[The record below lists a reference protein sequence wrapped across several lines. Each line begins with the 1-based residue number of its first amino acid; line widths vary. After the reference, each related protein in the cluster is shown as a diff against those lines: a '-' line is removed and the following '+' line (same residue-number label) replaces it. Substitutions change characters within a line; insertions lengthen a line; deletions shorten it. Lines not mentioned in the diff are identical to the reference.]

1 MSSRTTVRSRGAPA
15 VALVAVL
22 AAVVTPAAEPARA
35 ASAVRMVDVSGRLTG
50 FHRPNGVHNAGG
62 VAGLAWFDYNNDG
75 LLDLYISNN
84 AGQPN
89 ALFKN
94 LGRGQFTNVAA
105 QAGLANGLG
114 NGGVAVADM
123 DNDGCLD
130 LLTSGTG
137 GIETDHQSPT
147 KLYRNNCNGTF
158 SDVTARSGIVGT
170 KTTLAVAFAD
180 INNDGFVDV
189 FLASAGD
196 FENHKHPNRLYLN
209 DGDGRFTDISATAGI
224 EENRGADL
232 MGFTDFNKDGLADV
246 LVLDGNDGV
255 MQPLKGGDP
264 PMFQPIPGRVRLY
277 RNNGNLTFT
286 DVAGEVGLGQ
296 PLGFWMS
303 ITLGDIS
310 NTGNLDFFSTN
321 VGRATPGP
329 PFSEL
334 PLSDQVYFPHGLW
347 QNRSAPVGPLAGA
360 TNLLG
365 AAANA
370 LNVVGVGPP
379 GFPNPLGIVGGA
391 LNGAGQAV
399 GNATAS
405 LGAAPNPNGGVFYK
419 QISEAAGLSK
429 LNWGW
434 GATFS
439 DFDND
444 GYLDLFFNG
453 AYPGLGGLIHSAPF
467 LGDVYGNPGYLLRNA
482 GNATFDLVQTFN
494 QQNRFTSGSAVADFD
509 NDGRPDVAVVNT
521 AYGPDPGAPILLH
534 NETPN
539 ANGWITVKLVGTA
552 SNRAAIGAKVR
563 VLAGRLT
570 KLAEVQSE
578 SSFVS
583 VDSLWKTFGLGP
595 NPPAT
600 VTVEVTWPSGLVE
613 TFDERTGRNVTL
625 TERTGR
631 QVR

>member
-1 MSSRTTVRSRGAPA
+1 MRRRGARA
-15 VALVAVL
+15 VALVTVL
-22 AAVVTPAAEPARA
+22 AAVATPVAEPARA
-35 ASAVRMVDVSGRLTG
+35 APAVRMVDVSGRLAG
-50 FHRPNGVHNAGG
+50 FHRPNGAHNAGG
-62 VAGLAWFDYNNDG
+62 LAGLAWFDYDNDG

-89 ALFKN
+89 ALFRN

-114 NGGVAVADM
+114 NGGVAVADI

-158 SDVTARSGIVGT
+158 TDVTARAGIVGT
-170 KTTLAVAFAD
+170 KTTLPVAFAD
-180 INNDGFVDV
+180 IDNDGFVDV

-196 FENHKHPNRLYLN
+196 FENNKHPNRLYLN
-209 DGDGRFTDISATAGI
+209 DGDGTFTDISATAGI
-224 EENRGADL
+224 EENRGADV
-232 MGFTDFNKDGLADV
+232 MGFTDFNKDGLPDV
-246 LVLDGNDGV
+246 FVFDGNDGV

-264 PMFQPIPGRVRLY
+264 PMFQPVPGRVRLY
-277 RNNGNLTFT
+277 RNNGNRTFT
-286 DVAGEVGLGQ
+286 DVAGEVGLGLA
-296 PLGFWMS
+296 LGFWMS
-303 ITLGDIS
+303 ITLGDVS
-310 NTGNLDFFSTN
+310 NTGSLDLFSTN
-321 VGRATPGP
+321 VGRANPGP

-334 PLSDQVYFPHGLW
+334 PLGDQVYFPHGLW
-347 QNRSAPVGPLAGA
+347 QNRSAPVGLLAGA
-360 TNLLG
+360 T
-365 AAANA
+365 NA

-379 GFPNPLGIVGGA
+379 GAPNPLAVVGGA
-391 LNGAGQAV
+391 LGGAGQAV
-399 GNATAS
+399 GQVAAS
-405 LGAAPNPNGGVFYK
+405 LRPGPNPNGGVSYK
-419 QISEAAGLSK
+419 NVSESAGLSR

-434 GATFS
+434 GATFA

-482 GNATFDLVQTFN
+482 GDATFDLVQTFN

-521 AYGPDPGAPILLH
+521 AYGTDPGAPILLH

-563 VLAGRLT
+563 VLAGPLT

-578 SSFVS
+578 SSFIS

-595 NPPAT
+595 RPPAT
-600 VTVEVTWPSGLVE
+600 ATVEVTWPSGLVE
-613 TFDERTGRNVTL
+613 AFDRPTGRNVTL
-625 TERTGR
+625 TEGTGR
-631 QVR
+631 PMR